1 MLLLIDKLRKEV
13 MEKQYLLDLMESNEL
28 MKNLTFQ
35 DMHVYKQRQRDE
47 YYYLAEVRLKIR
59 NWDKE
64 SRIRV
69 SLGNVNKVDPNDRFV
84 QTEAIREAKK
94 LWKKKMSKI
103 YPDFLDL

>member
-13 MEKQYLLDLMESNEL
+13 MEKQYLLDLMESNQV
-28 MKNLTFQ
+28 MDKLTFQ
-35 DMHVYKQRQRDE
+35 DMQVYKQRQRDS
-47 YYYLAEVRLKIR
+47 YYYLAEVRFKIR

-69 SLGNVNKVDPNDRFV
+69 SLGNTDKVDPNDPEV
-84 QTEAIREAKK
+84 QYEAVREAKK
-94 LWKKKMSKI
+94 LWKKKISKI

>member
-13 MEKQYLLDLMESNEL
+13 MEKQYLLDLMESNQVMER
-28 MKNLTFQ
+28 LTFQ
-35 DMHVYKQRQRDE
+35 DMHVYKQRQRDA
-47 YYYLAEVRLKIR
+47 YYYLAEVRIKIR

-69 SLGNVNKVDPNDRFV
+69 SLGNVDKVNPNDPYV
-84 QTEAIREAKK
+84 QQEAVREAKK
-94 LWKKKMSKI
+94 LWKKKISKY